1 MNSLLKNLFISF
13 IGIFLL
19 ISILL
24 LVILW
29 NFSNNIPD
37 YKFLKNYKPPV
48 SSKVYAGDGNLVAD
62 FSKEKRIFV
71 PYRSIPK
78 NVINAFLS
86 AEDKNFF
93 SHPGVDAKGVLRAT
107 INNFKNIMTSK
118 RLEGAS
124 TITQQVAKNF
134 LLTNEVSL
142 NRKLKEAI
150 LAFRIERALTKERI
164 LELYLNQIYL
174 GSGAYGVAAASL
186 EYFDKSIKELD
197 YAEAALLALDDAGLD
212 IGNMEAFYC
221 GNLGQANA
229 MVGQRILQEIG
240 QTGIPVVNC
249 SNACATGA
257 TAFREAW
264 TSIKA
269 GLYDVVLAV
278 GVEQMGTGLLGGA
291 GGGVGIPKEG
301 LLGSGTMPAVFAEA
315 GMEHARQYG
324 TTFEQFAKIS
334 VKNHHH
340 STMNPK
346 ARYQI
351 ETPLDEVMNAEM
363 ISYPNTKLMCSVN
376 VDGAA
381 AAVLVSE
388 KKAKELGMQ
397 RAVRIKASVMTSDP
411 YQERDLVMPDVN
423 SCTRKAAAEAYEMAG
438 LNSEDIDLVELH
450 DCFATAEMLHYENLG
465 LCGDGEAGRLIDEG
479 EVELG
484 GRIPVNVSGGLLS
497 KGHPLGA
504 TGIANIY
511 EVCTHLRGEAGARQV
526 ENAKIGMTHVI
537 GLGSA
542 CGIHILEK
550 V

>member
-1 MNSLLKNLFISF
+1 MS
-13 IGIFLL
+13 
-19 ISILL
+19 
-24 LVILW
+24 
-29 NFSNNIPD
+29 D
-37 YKFLKNYKPPV
+37 
-48 SSKVYAGDGNLVAD
+48 VYVL
-62 FSKEKRIFV
+62 
-71 PYRSIPK
+71 
-78 NVINAFLS
+78 
-86 AEDKNFF
+86 
-93 SHPGVDAKGVLRAT
+93 GVDMIKFGR
-107 INNFKNIMTSK
+107 FP
-118 RLEGAS
+118 
-124 TITQQVAKNF
+124 
-134 LLTNEVSL
+134 
-142 NRKLKEAI
+142 
-150 LAFRIERALTKERI
+150 ERTVPD
-164 LELYLNQIYL
+164 L
-174 GSGAYGVAAASL
+174 G
-186 EYFDKSIKELD
+186 
-197 YAEAALLALDDAGLD
+197 AEAALLALDDAGLT
-212 IGNMEAFYC
+212 IENMEAFYC

-291 GGGVGIPKEG
+291 GSGKGIPKEG

-315 GMEHARQYG
+315 GMEHSREYG

-388 KKAKELGMQ
+388 KKAKELGMA
-397 RAVRIKASVMTSDP
+397 RAVRVKASVLTSDP

-423 SCTRKAAAEAYEMAG
+423 SCTRKAAKEAYEMAG
-438 LNSEDIDLVELH
+438 LGANDVDLVELH

-465 LCGDGEAGRLIDEG
+465 LCEDGEAGRLIDEG

-484 GRIPVNVSGGLLS
+484 GRVPVNVSGGLLS

-511 EVCTHLRGEAGARQV
+511 EVCTHLRGEAGERQV
-526 ENAKIGMTHVI
+526 EGAKIGLTHVI

-550 V
+550 A